1 MAKEE
6 INLEKRLSIDVSKLA
21 ENVPSDHARYHL
33 FRLSHYY
40 EGDQF
45 NSIGNFLGHVLIF

>member
-1 MAKEE
+1 MVKEE
-6 INLEKRLSIDVSKLA
+6 INLEKRLSIEVSKLK

-45 NSIGNFLGHVLIF
+45 NSIGNFFSKIFLI